1 VGGTSGRM
9 VGAAFSDVDFNR
21 GGTPLVEIVTKPDI
35 RSADQAKRFLQ
46 LLRQTIVELGISD
59 AEMEKGTLRCD
70 ANVSVR
76 HVGETG
82 FRTRT
87 ELKNMNSF
95 NYIAR
100 GIEAE
105 VARQIE
111 VYESGGQV
119 EQETRDYDADTGT
132 LSLHRTKEEAE
143 DYRYFPEPD
152 LVPVEPPAELVER
165 LRDELPEL
173 PGARIR
179 RVEADVGFEL
189 ASDLVTGGRAELD
202 QRVVAAGAEPR
213 AAANV
218 LMNQFAATGVDPD
231 AVVAPAELAKL
242 IEARDRIPRASFTE
256 ALAASGDPAFEAE
269 RYLADG
275 AITDV
280 SELGPLVDQV
290 LAANESQVAAYRA
303 GKEALFGFFVGQVM
317 RTTEGKADPKAVTQL
332 LREKLAG

>member
-1 VGGTSGRM
+1 VRPAGST
-9 VGAAFSDVDFNR
+9 
-21 GGTPLVEIVTKPDI
+21 
-35 RSADQAKRFLQ
+35 
-46 LLRQTIVELGISD
+46 EL
-59 AEMEKGTLRCD
+59 
-70 ANVSVR
+70 
-76 HVGETG
+76 
-82 FRTRT
+82 RTRA

-152 LVPVEPPAELVER
+152 LVPIEPPSELVER
-165 LRDELPEL
+165 ARSELYE
-173 PGARIR
+173 
-179 RVEADVGFEL
+179 
-189 ASDLVTGGRAELD
+189 
-202 QRVVAAGAEPR
+202 RVVAAGAEPR

-218 LMNQFAATGVDPD
+218 LMNQFAASGVDP
-231 AVVAPAELAKL
+231 ATVAAPAELAKL

-256 ALAASGDPAFEAE
+256 ALAASGDPGFEAE

-280 SELGPLVDQV
+280 AELGRLVDEV

-303 GKEALFGFFVGQVM
+303 GKEALLGFFVGQVM
-317 RTTEGKADPKAVTQL
+317 RATQGKADPKAVNAL
-332 LREKLAG
+332 LREKLVG

>member
-1 VGGTSGRM
+1 
-9 VGAAFSDVDFNR
+9 
-21 GGTPLVEIVTKPDI
+21 
-35 RSADQAKRFLQ
+35 
-46 LLRQTIVELGISD
+46 
-59 AEMEKGTLRCD
+59 
-70 ANVSVR
+70 
-76 HVGETG
+76 
-82 FRTRT
+82 
-87 ELKNMNSF
+87 MNSF

-152 LVPVEPPAELVER
+152 LVPIEPPAELVER
-165 LRDELPEL
+165 VRGELPEL

-179 RVEADVGFEL
+179 RLEPAVGFDL
-189 ASDLVTGGRAELD
+189 ASGLVTGGRSDLYE
-202 QRVVAAGAEPR
+202 RVVAAGAEPR

-231 AVVAPAELAKL
+231 AVAAPGELAKL

-256 ALAASGDPAFEAE
+256 ALAASGDAGFEAE

-280 SELGPLVDQV
+280 AELGRLVDEV
-290 LAANESQVAAYRA
+290 LGANESQVAAYRA
-303 GKEALFGFFVGQVM
+303 GKEALLGFFVGQVM
-317 RTTEGKADPKAVTQL
+317 RATQGKADPKAVNAL